1 MPKISI
7 AIAGTTQ
14 RTRLCAEALSQAEDF
29 EITWIVTP
37 EPKPLGRKKV
47 ITPNPLHSFATEQSI
62 PTLLIKNKI
71 TSVTRQEITQ
81 QPQVDILLV
90 VDFGYL
96 VPSWL
101 LALPQIAPLN
111 IHPSELP
118 KWRGSSPGQFALLY
132 GEKKSAITLI
142 EMNAQLDQGPIVA
155 ALPFNVDTAWTAEQ
169 YYQHSFE
176 LLAPELPNILK
187 TYISNKKS
195 QPQPVSSPTPTARKL
210 TKDDAFVPWNVI
222 ALARKGVEPSFIT
235 LPPLL
240 EAART
245 AHTSLPALLVAATK
259 AFSPWPNLWT
269 KVETKQGEKRMKI
282 ISAVVTPKTT
292 TANES
297 LTLETVQLEGKTPA
311 LFNQIKNT
319 LLN

>member
-1 MPKISI
+1 
-7 AIAGTTQ
+7 
-14 RTRLCAEALSQAEDF
+14 
-29 EITWIVTP
+29 
-37 EPKPLGRKKV
+37 
-47 ITPNPLHSFATEQSI
+47 
-62 PTLLIKNKI
+62 
-71 TSVTRQEITQ
+71 
-81 QPQVDILLV
+81 
-90 VDFGYL
+90 
-96 VPSWL
+96 
-101 LALPQIAPLN
+101 
-111 IHPSELP
+111 
-118 KWRGSSPGQFALLY
+118 
-132 GEKKSAITLI
+132 
-142 EMNAQLDQGPIVA
+142 MNAQLDQGPIVA